1 MNGTNQLSCTL
12 VVPCHNE
19 RERLDLEAFRV
30 AEQEFPWLRLL
41 FVDDGSTDGTAE
53 VLQGFRVSQLDKR
66 QGKAGAAGTAHRS
79 LRRGGVAALFA
90 QRSTRCALAAR
101 SVLRSRGRFG
111 ASRLHAPFSVLR
123 GGAPAPLAPQGKP
136 STLSQWLRPSR
147 ACRAFCSLVSVF
159 RSPGRRTPPLCTSAQ
174 ALLQ

>member
-53 VLQGFRVSQLDKR
+53 VLQGFRVSQLNKR
-66 QGKAGAAGTAHRS
+66 QGKAGALDGDFQAYRDGSKVWQIRPTS
-79 LRRGGVAALFA
+79 L
-90 QRSTRCALAAR
+90 
-101 SVLRSRGRFG
+101 
-111 ASRLHAPFSVLR
+111 P
-123 GGAPAPLAPQGKP
+123 
-136 STLSQWLRPSR
+136 RP
-147 ACRAFCSLVSVF
+147 
-159 RSPGRRTPPLCTSAQ
+159 
-174 ALLQ
+174 

>member
-101 SVLRSRGRFG
+101 SVLCGRGRFG
-111 ASRLHAPFSVLR
+111 PSGLHALFSVLWGAYGAPPVLR
-123 GGAPAPLAPQGKP
+123 GGVR
-136 STLSQWLRPSR
+136 RPSAR
-147 ACRAFCSLVSVF
+147 RLKLCYNEYERSWTKASRRCS
-159 RSPGRRTPPLCTSAQ
+159 Q
-174 ALLQ
+174 